1 MEGEEGDRVSGGGEV
16 TPGPTLQQAFA
27 NQVPGQIMIFGGGPV
42 ALAAAAPIDVP
53 MLNVVY
59 AAQQPPLFTSIVNAA
74 QNIRDGN
81 PAVAFVSILDS
92 ITQNVAQKQ
101 DISQQDLMNLA
112 TIVFARA
119 QQIANNTTIN
129 LGPPL
134 AFQLD
139 NWGGAYGQAPGGGR
153 FAFAGTTVPFAGGGA
168 TVGGPPGSDE
178 GTQGDTSSGPGVGDV
193 QSP

>member
-27 NQVPGQIMIFGGGPV
+27 NQVPGQTMIFGGGPV

-53 MLNVVY
+53 MLTVVD
-59 AAQQPPLFTSIVNAA
+59 AALHPALFTSIVNAA

-81 PAVAFVSILDS
+81 SAVALISILDS

-101 DISQQDLMNLA
+101 DISLQDLVNLA
-112 TIVFARA
+112 AIVFARA
-119 QQIANNTTIN
+119 QQIANNMTIN

-139 NWGGAYGQAPGGGR
+139 NWGGAYGQAPGGGK

-168 TVGGPPGSDE
+168 TVGGPPGSNE
-178 GTQGDTSSGPGVGDV
+178 GTQGDTSGGPGVGDV

>member
-1 MEGEEGDRVSGGGEV
+1 M
-16 TPGPTLQQAFA
+16 
-27 NQVPGQIMIFGGGPV
+27 
-42 ALAAAAPIDVP
+42 ALAAAAPIDIP
-53 MLNVVY
+53 MLTVVD
-59 AAQQPPLFTSIVNAA
+59 AALHPALFTSIVNAA

-81 PAVAFVSILDS
+81 SAVALISILDS

-101 DISQQDLMNLA
+101 DISLQDLVNLA
-112 TIVFARA
+112 AIVFARA
-119 QQIANNTTIN
+119 QQIANNMTIN

-139 NWGGAYGQAPGGGR
+139 NWGGAYGQAPGGGK

-168 TVGGPPGSDE
+168 TVGGPPGSNE
-178 GTQGDTSSGPGVGDV
+178 GTQGDTSGGPGVGDV